1 MSEDTEMVEICLE
14 LPRYLVRFLND
25 FSREI
30 AMTPSQLLANIL
42 HLYYEAS
49 LVGQRMYASKS
60 KKCRT

>member
-1 MSEDTEMVEICLE
+1 MSEDTEIIEIRLK
-14 LPRYLVRFLND
+14 LPKYLVQFLNE
-25 FSREI
+25 FSKEI